1 MGRYRTPRKPSSKYI
16 TPQGKLRMEEELR
29 YLWKEKRPIVTQAV
43 SEAAAQGDRSE
54 NAEYIY
60 GKKQLR
66 EIDARVR
73 FLSKR
78 LDDMVEVDRIPED
91 EKMVFFGAWVEL
103 EDEDGHLK
111 HYRIVGP
118 DEFDV
123 KSGFISMDSPL
134 AQALLNKREGDD
146 IFVKGPNG
154 VMEHY
159 LSKVQYRPFK

>member
-1 MGRYRTPRKPSSKYI
+1 MGRYRPPRKPSSKYI
-16 TPQGKLRMEEELR
+16 TPEGKARMEEELR
-29 YLWKEKRPIVTQAV
+29 YLWKEKRPVVTQSV

-66 EIDARVR
+66 EIDSRVR

-91 EKMVFFGAWVEL
+91 KTKVFFGAWVEL
-103 EDEDGHLK
+103 EDEEGNVK
-111 HYRIVGP
+111 QFRIVGP

-123 KSGFISMDSPL
+123 KLGFISMDSPL

-146 IFVKGPNG
+146 ISVQGPNG
-154 VMEHY
+154 VLEYY
-159 LSKVQYRPFK
+159 LSKVQYVPFA